1 LEDEVEDRFGDI
13 PEPTRNLI
21 MISRIRALAAGL
33 GIESIIQKGDIV
45 NMKFHK
51 SSKLSP
57 ELLVAINLVLNRQV
71 NIIGAST
78 PTIAVKTRG
87 NKGTKLLL
95 RIQKILEEIRALQES
110 GAVV

>member
-1 LEDEVEDRFGDI
+1 
-13 PEPTRNLI
+13 

-51 SSKLSP
+51 NSKLTA
-57 ELLVAINLVLNRQV
+57 ELLMAINVVLNRQV
-71 NIIGAST
+71 NIIGSSS